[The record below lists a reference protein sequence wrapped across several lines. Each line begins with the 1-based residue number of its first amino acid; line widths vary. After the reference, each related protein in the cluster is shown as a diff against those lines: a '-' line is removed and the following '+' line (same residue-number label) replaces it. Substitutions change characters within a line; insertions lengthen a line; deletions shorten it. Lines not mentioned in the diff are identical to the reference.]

1 MLWPWGLYQNW
12 CNFFPY
18 HFLYKSQVQLAKIT
32 PIHLSVLIMTRKYL
46 LLCPAY
52 WTQWEQHGELRS
64 PCNSGVRAFGPIK
77 QLGDSDSSYIALQY
91 RHSKCYPLSLHS
103 ITIDLYTVT
112 GQDRDGQLNF
122 DHLIQY
128 CQYLPKE
135 LVQNIRILLLISSNF
150 VQLFFTKN
158 ISI

>member
-1 MLWPWGLYQNW
+1 MLYSVQRGEEKNLRLRCEFHRTLTLTQWVAEIRSIDMFLNVA
-12 CNFFPY
+12 Y
-18 HFLYKSQVQLAKIT
+18 HLVYDKHGCT
-32 PIHLSVLIMTRKYL
+32 NHLSLLIMSRKYL

-77 QLGDSDSSYIALQY
+77 QLGDSDSIYIALQY
-91 RHSKCYPLSLHS
+91 RHSKCYPLRLHS

-122 DHLIQY
+122 DHLY
-128 CQYLPKE
+128 SMYMY
-135 LVQNIRILLLISSNF
+135 VFVSNIYI
-150 VQLFFTKN
+150 
-158 ISI
+158 

>member
-1 MLWPWGLYQNW
+1 MECLCMRSRHTALLSNI
-12 CNFFPY
+12 CTT
-18 HFLYKSQVQLAKIT
+18 VQILHET
-32 PIHLSVLIMTRKYL
+32 IHLSLLIMSRKYL

-91 RHSKCYPLSLHS
+91 RHSKCYPLRLHS

-122 DHLIQY
+122 DHLY
-128 CQYLPKE
+128 SMYMY
-135 LVQNIRILLLISSNF
+135 VFVSNIYI
-150 VQLFFTKN
+150 
-158 ISI
+158 

>member
-1 MLWPWGLYQNW
+1 MHYNTR
-12 CNFFPY
+12 Y
-18 HFLYKSQVQLAKIT
+18 IT
-32 PIHLSVLIMTRKYL
+32 PQQKMVEIILLGHIGILSSIIQIILCILLEHQNYLQHIFIHLSLLIMSRKYL

-91 RHSKCYPLSLHS
+91 RHSKCYPLRLHS

-122 DHLIQY
+122 DHLY
-128 CQYLPKE
+128 SMYMY
-135 LVQNIRILLLISSNF
+135 VFVSNIYI
-150 VQLFFTKN
+150 
-158 ISI
+158 

>member
-1 MLWPWGLYQNW
+1 MNGVRATRKRVPKRVLNI
-12 CNFFPY
+12 
-18 HFLYKSQVQLAKIT
+18 AKNPINNVVEVVLT
-32 PIHLSVLIMTRKYL
+32 TLSAIHLSLLIMSRKYL

-91 RHSKCYPLSLHS
+91 RHSKCYPLRLHS

-122 DHLIQY
+122 DHLY
-128 CQYLPKE
+128 SMYMY
-135 LVQNIRILLLISSNF
+135 VFVSNIYI
-150 VQLFFTKN
+150 
-158 ISI
+158 

>member
-1 MLWPWGLYQNW
+1 MPQYWICDVKRQKAKRTTIVHQLSSRV
-12 CNFFPY
+12 
-18 HFLYKSQVQLAKIT
+18 FLIYCSFII
-32 PIHLSVLIMTRKYL
+32 IHLSLLIMSRKYL

-91 RHSKCYPLSLHS
+91 RHSKCYPLRLHS

-122 DHLIQY
+122 DHLY
-128 CQYLPKE
+128 SMYMY
-135 LVQNIRILLLISSNF
+135 VF
-150 VQLFFTKN
+150 VSD
-158 ISI
+158 IYI